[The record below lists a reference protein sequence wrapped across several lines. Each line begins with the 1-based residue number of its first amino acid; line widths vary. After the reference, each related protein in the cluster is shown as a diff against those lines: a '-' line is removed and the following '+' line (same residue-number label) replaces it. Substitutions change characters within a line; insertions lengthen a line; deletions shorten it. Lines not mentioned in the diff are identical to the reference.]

1 MMRHRNGF
9 RGGLLSLATI
19 AALFCAGTPGD
30 ALAQGKPPLRSGI
43 DGTFAPH
50 AFPKL
55 GGGLEGLNIDLAAEL
70 SKRLGRE
77 ILIDNVTFSGLI
89 PALNAGRYDL
99 IMALVTLTRER
110 AENMLFTEPYITV
123 EFQVA
128 LKRGTP
134 PISSMDELKG
144 KAISVNKGSL
154 YDTYATRHAEAM
166 GWEVQR
172 YETQTD
178 ALQAVI
184 AGRAFANIGG
194 NTAIKF
200 AAARNPQI
208 QASIPVPGTRNTAAI
223 PFRLGDT
230 ENRNAVEAALECMKK
245 DGTMAALSRKWF
257 NVEPT
262 PDSAEMTISPG
273 FGAPGFP
280 GYDPTPH
287 ELRC

>member
-1 MMRHRNGF
+1 MAAALAGALVA
-9 RGGLLSLATI
+9 GLATPGI
-19 AALFCAGTPGD
+19 A
-30 ALAQGKPPLRSGI
+30 QNKPPLRSGI

-50 AFPKL
+50 AFPRL
-55 GGGLEGLNIDLAAEL
+55 GGGLEGFNIDLAAEL
-70 SKRLGRE
+70 SKRMGRE
-77 ILIDNVTFSGLI
+77 ILIDNATFSGLI

-99 IMALVTLTRER
+99 LMALVTLTRER

-123 EFQVA
+123 GFQVA

-134 PISSMDELKG
+134 PISSMDALKG

-154 YDTYATRHAEAM
+154 YDTYATRRAEEM

-230 ENRNAVEAALECMKK
+230 ENRNAVERALECMKK
-245 DGTMAALSRKWF
+245 DGAMAALSRKWF
-257 NVEPT
+257 GVDPA
-262 PDSAEMTISPG
+262 PDSAEMTIYPG

-280 GYDPTPH
+280 GHDPTPH
-287 ELRC
+287 EPQC

>member
-1 MMRHRNGF
+1 MMRRCNGF
-9 RGGLLSLATI
+9 LGAAAVAAVLSLGA
-19 AALFCAGTPGD
+19 PGEV
-30 ALAQGKPPLRSGI
+30 LAQGKPPLRSGI

-77 ILIDNVTFSGLI
+77 ILIDNATFSGLI

-134 PISSMDELKG
+134 PISSMDDLKG
-144 KAISVNKGSL
+144 KPISVNKGSL
-154 YDTYATRHAEAM
+154 YDTYATQRAQEM

-230 ENRNAVEAALECMKK
+230 ENRNAVELALECMKK

-257 NVEPT
+257 GVDPA

>member
-1 MMRHRNGF
+1 MMRGSNGF
-9 RGGLLSLATI
+9 LGAAVVAAVLSLG
-19 AALFCAGTPGD
+19 AAGEV
-30 ALAQGKPPLRSGI
+30 LAQGKPPLRSGI

-77 ILIDNVTFSGLI
+77 ILIDNATFSGLI

-134 PISSMDELKG
+134 PISSMDDLRG

-154 YDTYATRHAEAM
+154 YDTYATQRAQEM

-178 ALQAVI
+178 ALQAVT

-230 ENRNAVEAALECMKK
+230 ENRNAVELALECMKK

-257 NVEPT
+257 GVDPA

-273 FGAPGFP
+273 FGPPGFP

>member
-1 MMRHRNGF
+1 MRRWNG
-9 RGGLLSLATI
+9 I
-19 AALFCAGTPGD
+19 AGAAAIVALFCAGLPGE
-30 ALAQGKPPLRSGI
+30 APAQGKPPLRSGI

-77 ILIDNVTFSGLI
+77 ILIENATFSGLI

-99 IMALVTLTRER
+99 IVALVTLTRER

-123 EFQVA
+123 EFQIA

-134 PISSMDELKG
+134 PISSMDDLKG
-144 KAISVNKGSL
+144 KTISVNKGSL
-154 YDTYATRHAEAM
+154 YDTYATRHAEEM
-166 GWEVQR
+166 RWEVQR

-184 AGRAFANIGG
+184 SGRAFANIGG

-208 QASIPVPGTRNTAAI
+208 QPSIPVPGTRNTAAI

-230 ENRNAVEAALECMKK
+230 ENRNAVELALECMKK
-245 DGTMAALSRKWF
+245 DGTMAALSRRWF
-257 NVEPT
+257 GVEPT
-262 PDSAEMTISPG
+262 PDSAEMTIFPG
-273 FGAPGFP
+273 FGPPGFP